1 MLLSGS
7 GKKEPCIWYMPPKKR
22 HTVPDRMVSLVSS
35 RGSLVPSVQPPR
47 AVTYVGGFS
56 RFLVTPEKQ
65 VSYDGSVS
73 VSVGGREGI
82 KTCTIH
88 AWRGWLWF
96 LFLSDNTHM
105 FAIREDDTCFS
116 GLCGRLGVD

>member
-1 MLLSGS
+1 MVYAA
-7 GKKEPCIWYMPPKKR
+7 KKAPYIRSPTAWFLWYQARLIGPKCS
-22 HTVPDRMVSLVSS
+22 T
-35 RGSLVPSVQPPR
+35 PR
-47 AVTYVGGFS
+47 AAPYVGEFS

-73 VSVGGREGI
+73 VGGREGI

-88 AWRGWLWF
+88 AWQGWFWF
-96 LFLSDNTHM
+96 LFLSDNTRM

-116 GLCGRLGVD
+116 GLCGRVGVD